1 MHLQYISK
9 VAAAKKLSA
18 AYRPKS
24 SDVFEEDAQM
34 EEQIAALKRQV
45 SELEAQ
51 VDAMR
56 LIEPVVK
63 DDYPLFISDILPSMI
78 KEKESHQPIA

>member
-9 VAAAKKLSA
+9 VAAAKKLST
-18 AYRPKS
+18 AYRQES
-24 SDVFEEDAQM
+24 SDVFEDDAQM
-34 EEQIAALKRQV
+34 AEQIVALKRQV

-51 VDAMR
+51 INAMR

-63 DDYPLFISDILPSMI
+63 DDYPLFISDILPSLI